1 MAELQID
8 RQMLNDKAADLD
20 VTIRKLSAMRDGLRH
35 AAACR
40 APSHMECPTFRRLLK
55 VASHGHWQ
63 EAQEMKES
71 PYRWVIVA
79 LGGLM
84 GCVAIGSMFSLAVF
98 LAPMSAE
105 TGWSRAG
112 ISFAM
117 TINFLVM
124 AFGSF
129 GWGAASDRWG
139 ARIVTLCGSVLLGL
153 ALVLASHATTLLALS
168 THVRLVG
175 RACGQRLLR
184 ADDRDGDGVV

>member
-1 MAELQID
+1 
-8 RQMLNDKAADLD
+8 
-20 VTIRKLSAMRDGLRH
+20 
-35 AAACR
+35 
-40 APSHMECPTFRRLLK
+40 
-55 VASHGHWQ
+55 
-63 EAQEMKES
+63 MKES

-84 GCVAIGSMFSLAVF
+84 GCVAIGAMFSLAVF
-98 LAPMSAE
+98 LAPMSDQ

-153 ALVLASHATTLLALS
+153 ALVLRVMRRHSCAFNSRT
-168 THVRLVG
+168 
-175 RACGQRLLR
+175 AC
-184 ADDRDGDGVV
+184 